1 MDGLGRLGFVVEVSM
16 VGMGEEVSLVSSVA
30 VPVCDERKDERREL
44 RLWVRIG
51 ENCGCLSS
59 IF

>member
-16 VGMGEEVSLVSSVA
+16 VGMGEEVSLVSSAA

-51 ENCGCLSS
+51 E
-59 IF
+59 IVVA